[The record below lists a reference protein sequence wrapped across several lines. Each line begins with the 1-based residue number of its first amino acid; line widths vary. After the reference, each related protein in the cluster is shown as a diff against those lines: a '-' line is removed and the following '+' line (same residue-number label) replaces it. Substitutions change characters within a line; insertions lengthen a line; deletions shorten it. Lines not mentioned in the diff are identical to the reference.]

1 VGEKEFWHSGR
12 GAGRGSGAFYL
23 VPGQIAAQIL
33 PDSPRA
39 AEKRAI
45 CDAVKNGHLGSRGG
59 HSDFDFFLEAG
70 QRLHGSSCNQ
80 SAYFPEAHKLNEH
93 GKFLMMSPGMD
104 RSGTLGFRCVAWT
117 KPCESVALE
126 MQGRSRDRLR

>member
-1 VGEKEFWHSGR
+1 MGEKEFWHSGR

-23 VPGQIAAQIL
+23 VPGQIAAQTL
-33 PDSPRA
+33 PDSPQA
-39 AEKRAI
+39 PEKRAI
-45 CDAVKNGHLGSRGG
+45 FDAVNSGHLGSGGG
-59 HSDFDFFLEAG
+59 HPDFDFFLEAG
-70 QRLHGSSCNQ
+70 QLLHRSSRNQ

-104 RSGTLGFRCVAWT
+104 RSGTLGFRCGAWT

-126 MQGRSRDRLR
+126 MPGRSRDRLR